1 MQYESKAIMKRYE
14 NYGVK
19 SDILLDQQLMTQEI
33 MMKNYKN
40 QI

>member
-1 MQYESKAIMKRYE
+1 MKRYE

>member
-1 MQYESKAIMKRYE
+1 MKNMK

-19 SDILLDQQLMTQEI
+19 SDILLDQSLTTQMNLTNNE
-33 MMKNYKN
+33 N